1 MCSVCTHT
9 HTTKTVG
16 LSSYFRSMYKKN
28 TDCLKNNINMLHY
41 FATEQ

>member
-1 MCSVCTHT
+1 MYVQCMYT

-16 LSSYFRSMYKKN
+16 LSSYFRLTCKKIPTN
-28 TDCLKNNINMLHY
+28 YLKNINILHY